1 MKIKIKRAPK
11 KIDRFDGDHA
21 FLSNFWEEPTVPI
34 LMDGCEYTTAEH
46 AYQACKTLEPVER
59 RWIRL
64 CPTPSAAKKMG
75 REVRLRP
82 GWDDV
87 KVGEMRKIV
96 AIKFAP
102 ATRLADRLVATGDA
116 ELVEGNWW
124 GDRFWGTCGGSGE
137 NWLGRLLMEQRAY
150 LRSRDNVMSDVASG
164 KVAPIVGYL
173 QELVDKGRVDE
184 PRPARHKIKI
194 RRAAP

>member
-1 MKIKIKRAPK
+1 MKIKIKRALK

-64 CPTPSAAKKMG
+64 CPTPGAAKKLG
-75 REVRLRP
+75 KEVRLRP
-82 GWDDV
+82 GWDGM
-87 KVGEMRKIV
+87 KVQAMRQIL
-96 AIKFAP
+96 ATKFAP
-102 ATRLADRLVATGDA
+102 GTRMAERLLATG
-116 ELVEGNWW
+116 EIHLEEGNHW

-150 LRSRDNVMSDVASG
+150 LRSRDKVMSDVASG
-164 KVAPIVGYL
+164 KVASIVGWL
-173 QELVDKGRVDE
+173 QELADKGRIDDTRLAR
-184 PRPARHKIKI
+184 PRIKI
-194 RRAAP
+194 RRKP